1 MVCLADT
8 RQLTASAKQN
18 VCEQYFPVNLPE
30 IGQIDSWDS
39 GKSMEHMGD
48 LGVGPL
54 FSFAND
60 VENEAEHWGLVE
72 NIRHL

>member
-18 VCEQYFPVNLPE
+18 VCEKYFPVNLPE

-60 VENEAEHWGLVE
+60 VENEAEH
-72 NIRHL
+72 